1 MEALLLARALAEAD
15 KELRALAAA
24 RVEDAEAA
32 AAELRALRAAAELKE
47 RTGREQARLVP

>member
-1 MEALLLARALAEAD
+1 MARGLAEAD

-24 RVEDAEAA
+24 RVEDAGAA